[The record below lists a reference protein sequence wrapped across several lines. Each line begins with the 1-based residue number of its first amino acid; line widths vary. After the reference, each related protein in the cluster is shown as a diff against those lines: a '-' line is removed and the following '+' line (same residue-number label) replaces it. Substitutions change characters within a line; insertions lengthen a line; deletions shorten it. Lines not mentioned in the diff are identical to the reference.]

1 MHGNAPV
8 RLARF
13 RGRPRAGDPLVRA
26 ENVPA
31 HIALVLDT
39 SESVRS
45 SRGSIT
51 NMAMKLAG
59 FLQPQDRFSVVTF
72 NDETRI
78 RMDWGNRSD
87 TIGPVLG
94 SFHCNGRPRVWGT
107 LWLVG
112 NKVFR
117 GVEGR
122 KAAII
127 YGKIVTIRHHRRRGR
142 RRTLESYIRT

>member
-1 MHGNAPV
+1 
-8 RLARF
+8 
-13 RGRPRAGDPLVRA
+13 
-26 ENVPA
+26 
-31 HIALVLDT
+31 
-39 SESVRS
+39 
-45 SRGSIT
+45 
-51 NMAMKLAG
+51 
-59 FLQPQDRFSVVTF
+59 
-72 NDETRI
+72 
-78 RMDWGNRSD
+78 MDWGNRSD